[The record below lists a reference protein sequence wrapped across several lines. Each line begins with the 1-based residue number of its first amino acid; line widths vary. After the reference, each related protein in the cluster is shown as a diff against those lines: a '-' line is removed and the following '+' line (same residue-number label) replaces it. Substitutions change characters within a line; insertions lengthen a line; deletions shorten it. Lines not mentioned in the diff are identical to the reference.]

1 MSEKLILTIALMG
14 GTGKV
19 GPGLAMRWANAGY
32 RVIIGSRDEAK
43 AQGVAAELN
52 ETLGIDSITGMEN
65 SQAAE
70 AADICV
76 LTVNQEAHEATVK
89 SLRQAVQG
97 KIVVDTTARVDY
109 KDPHPPGPPSAAR
122 MAQEVFGPG
131 VRVVA
136 AFQTVPAHALKK
148 EIGQPLPMS
157 VLVCADDVD
166 AAEEVIKL
174 ARGADLRA
182 YYAGDLDNAGTVEG
196 LTALI
201 LAMNKHYGSR
211 TGSLKVTGIES
222 E

>member
-76 LTVNQEAHEATVK
+76 LTVNQEAHKATVK

-109 KDPHPPGPPSAAR
+109 RDPHPPGPPSAAR
-122 MAQEVFGPG
+122 MAQEVFGSG

-174 ARGADLRA
+174 ARGADLQA
-182 YYAGDLDNAGTVEG
+182 YYAGDLDNAATVEG

>member
-1 MSEKLILTIALMG
+1 MG

>member
-14 GTGKV
+14 GTGKI

-32 RVIIGSRDEAK
+32 RVIIGSREVSK
-43 AQGVAAELN
+43 AQRVAAELN
-52 ETLGIDSITGMEN
+52 ETLGIDSITGMQNE
-65 SQAAE
+65 QAAGV
-70 AADICV
+70 ADICV
-76 LTVNQEAHEATVK
+76 LTVNQEAHEASVK
-89 SLRQAVQG
+89 SLKGAVQG

-109 KDPHPPGPPSAAR
+109 KDPQPPGLPSAAR
-122 MAQEVFGPG
+122 MAQNTFGPG

-148 EIGQPLPMS
+148 NLGEQLPMS
-157 VLVCADDVD
+157 VLVCADDVE

-174 ARGADLRA
+174 ARGADLQA
-182 YYAGDLDNAGTVEG
+182 YYAGDLDNAVTLEG

-201 LAMNKHYGSR
+201 MAMNMHYGSKS
-211 TGSLKVTGIES
+211 GSLKVTGVES